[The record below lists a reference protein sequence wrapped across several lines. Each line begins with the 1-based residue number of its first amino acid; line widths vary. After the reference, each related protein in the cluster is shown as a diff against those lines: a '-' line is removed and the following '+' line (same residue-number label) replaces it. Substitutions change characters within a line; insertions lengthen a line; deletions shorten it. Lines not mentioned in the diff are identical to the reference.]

1 MPASARLFVVMIGGT
16 HPKARI
22 ELHDVAF
29 AVGDSLQ
36 ATYPQLREQWFG
48 EPRGLHVDSWMEVDG
63 VEGWQVRFSDA
74 PAPAGSP
81 RLFFINLG
89 GYEQGVFGEA
99 HKYLLVVANDAGE
112 AKAKGKAQADAGWL
126 LPHKDA
132 LYEVDDCLPVEAV
145 GSRHVV
151 LVEGPHDDVAY
162 HSDYLVIS

>member
-1 MPASARLFVVMIGGT
+1 MPACARLFVVMVGGT

-36 ATYPQLREQWFG
+36 ATYPQLRAQWFG

-63 VEGWQVRFSDA
+63 IEGWQVRFSDA
-74 PAPAGSP
+74 PAPVGSP

-89 GYEQGVFGEA
+89 GYERDVFGEA
-99 HKYLLVVANDAGE
+99 HKYLLVVADDAGE
-112 AKAKGKAQADAGWL
+112 AKAKGKAQADARWL

-132 LYEVDDCLPVEAV
+132 LYDVDECIPVDSV
-145 GSRHVV
+145 GGRHVA
-151 LVEGPHDDVAY
+151 LVEGPHHGIACG
-162 HSDYLVIS
+162 SDYLVIS

>member
-16 HPKARI
+16 HAKARI

-29 AVGDSLQ
+29 AVGDTLES
-36 ATYPQLREQWFG
+36 TYPQLRTQWFG

-89 GYEQGVFGEA
+89 GYEEGVFGEA
-99 HKYLLVVANDAGE
+99 HKYLLVVAGDAGE
-112 AKAKGKAQADAGWL
+112 AKAKGKAQADARWR

-132 LYEVDDCLPVEAV
+132 LYDVDDCIPVDTV
-145 GSRHVV
+145 GGRHLV
-151 LVEGPHDDVAY
+151 LLEGPHRGIACG
-162 HSDYLVIS
+162 SDYLVIS